1 MPVYITVNTVAEFV
15 CFLTALLCLYKD
27 KDPVWRALIL
37 FMFITCFVE
46 VAGIHLRRVLHQ
58 PNFMLYNAFLVIECV
73 VESYFFYHLYKI
85 YHNRS
90 KLFCAWIITFMFIYF
105 AELLSNKYAGFVFI
119 TSTIVSVVL
128 VLASVYYYYLVLRE
142 DQFRSLSVYAPF
154 WWVSGT
160 LCFYFASTASN
171 IFFSYLVKD
180 RAPMISH
187 SIRYIVFNI
196 LNVVLY
202 LNWSYSFIC
211 RYRQRI
217 SSSLSD

>member
-1 MPVYITVNTVAEFV
+1 MSPYITVNTAAEV
-15 CFLTALLCLYKD
+15 ICFAVSLLCLYKD
-27 KDPVWRALIL
+27 KDPVWRLLIL
-37 FMFITCFVE
+37 FLLVTSMVE
-46 VAGIHLRRVLHQ
+46 VGGIYMRRVLQQ
-58 PNFMLYNAFLVIECV
+58 PNFMLYNVFLVIECL
-73 VESYFFYHLYKI
+73 VESYFFYHLYKT
-85 YHNRS
+85 YYNRF
-90 KLFCAWIITFMFIYF
+90 KLFGAWIITFLFVYF
-105 AELLSNKYAGFVFI
+105 AELLSNKYGGYTFI
-119 TSTIVSVVL
+119 TLTVVSVML

-171 IFFSYLVKD
+171 IFFNYLAKD

>member
-1 MPVYITVNTVAEFV
+1 MSAYITVNTTAEFI
-15 CFLTALLCLYKD
+15 CFVVALLCLYKD
-27 KDPVWRALIL
+27 KDPVWRVLIL
-37 FMFITCFVE
+37 FLLATCVVE
-46 VAGIHLRRVLHQ
+46 IGGIYMRKVLQQ
-58 PNFMLYNAFLVIECV
+58 PNFMLYNVFLVMECF

-85 YHNRS
+85 YNNRS
-90 KLFCAWIITFMFIYF
+90 KLFGGWLIIFLLVYF
-105 AELLSNKYAGFVFI
+105 AELCKNQYAGYVFI
-119 TSTIVSVVL
+119 TSTVVSVVL
-128 VLASVYYYYLVLRE
+128 VLASVYYYYQVLQE
-142 DQFRSLSVYAPF
+142 DHFRDLSMYAPF

-160 LCFYFASTASN
+160 LCFYFASTAAN
-171 IFFSYLVKD
+171 IFFTYLVKD
-180 RAPMISH
+180 QAPQMSH